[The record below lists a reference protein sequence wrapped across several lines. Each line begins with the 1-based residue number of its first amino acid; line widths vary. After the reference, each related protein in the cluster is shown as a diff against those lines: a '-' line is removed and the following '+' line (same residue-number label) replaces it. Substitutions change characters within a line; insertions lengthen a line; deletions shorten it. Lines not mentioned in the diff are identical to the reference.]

1 MVEKETLYISE
12 TFFAREN
19 DTNQVRSEFGLK
31 MYADKFYEIKH
42 ISQTVHHN
50 ELAFYMEIL
59 NTWKY
64 ILVTFQDK

>member
-50 ELAFYMEIL
+50 ELAF
-59 NTWKY
+59 
-64 ILVTFQDK
+64 